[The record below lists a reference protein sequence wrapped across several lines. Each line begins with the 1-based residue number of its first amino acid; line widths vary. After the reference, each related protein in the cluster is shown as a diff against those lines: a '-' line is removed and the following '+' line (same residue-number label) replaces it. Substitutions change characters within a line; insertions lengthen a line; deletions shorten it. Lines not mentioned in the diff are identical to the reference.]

1 MSEPPAQHHLSGG
14 EWRPLADQI
23 AANVKNFVDG
33 VEALARGGGDETV
46 PLLLLEVSQILLAG
60 AQLGASRDVVPRGN
74 WEPEVGDDP
83 DLDAL
88 RVGLATRLSA
98 VDEYA
103 EVFDPYADT
112 SCLPFR
118 ISDDIAAVTADLIHG
133 LRHYQAGRSL
143 EALWWWQYSYFN
155 HWGTHGGA
163 ALRALHAVVA
173 HASLDVAE
181 ESTLLAGGTPP
192 LPPRSW
198 GDPSPQTPLGGDK
211 SPQIPLGGTHPP
223 RPTWHKLKRPSTTR
237 GGAARPWRS
246 WCRNM
251 VVRRSL
257 TRMASSGSRS
267 GSWPLAR
274 PVTRSWWS
282 CPRWVTQPMSSWT
295 WPAR

>member
-1 MSEPPAQHHLSGG
+1 MSEPPAQGG
-14 EWRPLADQI
+14 EWRPIADQI
-23 AANVKNFVDG
+23 AVNVKNFIDG

-46 PLLLLEVSQILLAG
+46 PMLLLEVSQILLAG
-60 AQLGASRDVVPRGN
+60 AQLGASRDVILPGN

-88 RVGLATRLSA
+88 RTGLALRLA
-98 VDEYA
+98 GCDEYA

-118 ISDDIAAVTADLIHG
+118 ISDDIAAVAADLIHG
-133 LRHYQAGRSL
+133 LKHYQAGRSL

-181 ESTLLAGGTPP
+181 ERTV
-192 LPPRSW
+192 
-198 GDPSPQTPLGGDK
+198 LGAD
-211 SPQIPLGGTHPP
+211 
-223 RPTWHKLKRPSTTR
+223 RLKRSSTSS
-237 GGAARPWRS
+237 GGAAHPWRL
-246 WCRNM
+246 WCRNT
-251 VVRRSL
+251 VARRSP

-267 GSWPLAR
+267 ES
-274 PVTRSWWS
+274 
-282 CPRWVTQPMSSWT
+282 
-295 WPAR
+295 